1 MTTVTEPISMKLILA
16 AQRFVNN
23 FYTELHENRTKGLVA
38 DSMLEIDRWA
48 DGLTWDPN
56 KAFFYF
62 LKKT

>member
-38 DSMLEIDRWA
+38 DSMLRDRQMGGRV
-48 DGLTWDPN
+48 DVGS
-56 KAFFYF
+56 K
-62 LKKT
+62 